1 MAGEKNP
8 AAADTSGGGLKFS
21 QAIIDMDVT
30 IKGIPIEKLLEVYEK
45 YEGHQETKHDRDK
58 RYREAHK
65 EAIKKKNHE
74 YYLKR
79 KETHKAQAAPPGESG
94 GVC

>member
-1 MAGEKNP
+1 
-8 AAADTSGGGLKFS
+8 
-21 QAIIDMDVT
+21 MDVT

-79 KETHKAQAAPPGESG
+79 KDAQKVQAASPGESS

>member
-1 MAGEKNP
+1 
-8 AAADTSGGGLKFS
+8 
-21 QAIIDMDVT
+21 MDVT

-79 KETHKAQAAPPGESG
+79 KDRKVQAASPGEST
-94 GVC
+94 GVR